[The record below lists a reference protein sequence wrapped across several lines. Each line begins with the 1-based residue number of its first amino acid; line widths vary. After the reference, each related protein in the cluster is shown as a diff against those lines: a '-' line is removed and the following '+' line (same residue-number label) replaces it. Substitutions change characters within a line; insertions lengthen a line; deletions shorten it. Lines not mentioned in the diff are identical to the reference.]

1 MTAAPLI
8 VTAELPGDLKA
19 WAEGLRQAHYPAERN
34 RAEAHLT
41 LFHALP
47 PSCEDEL
54 RDALEAAAREHA
66 PIPARLQG
74 VMSLGTGTALK
85 IESPA
90 MTGLRRDLAARF
102 HGLLTAQDAHEPR
115 LHITIQ
121 NKVRANEA
129 MALQTALAR
138 TLSPRDFRFVGLAL
152 HHYRDGPWDSVRR
165 WSFRG

>member
-1 MTAAPLI
+1 VTAAPLI
-8 VTAELPGDLKA
+8 VTAELPGDIKA

-34 RAEAHLT
+34 QVEAHVT

-54 RDALEAAAREHA
+54 RDALAAVAREHA

-74 VMSLGTGTALK
+74 VMSLGTSTALRV
-85 IESPA
+85 ESPG

-102 HGLLTAQDAHEPR
+102 QGLLTVQDAHEPR

-121 NKVRANEA
+121 NKVPANEA
-129 MALQTALAR
+129 RTLQTALGR
-138 TLSPRDFRFVGLAL
+138 TFSPRDFRFAGLAL
-152 HHYRDGPWDSVRR
+152 HRYRDGPWESLRR